1 MKTADDFSDVYNG
14 DQVGMKPRKHKGQVW
29 PLTYVHTD
37 LQTIVMKQPMMRSA
51 ACYWKIVADFR
62 YRNLRLQDIIIQ
74 IKEMENVDVFMT
86 SMFLDFKE
94 SNTTYHTKV
103 REVFDNK
110 EQFTFEMYNKT
121 YFYVIPID
129 PNKPQK
135 FELEFYVL

>member
-1 MKTADDFSDVYNG
+1 
-14 DQVGMKPRKHKGQVW
+14 
-29 PLTYVHTD
+29 
-37 LQTIVMKQPMMRSA
+37 
-51 ACYWKIVADFR
+51 
-62 YRNLRLQDIIIQ
+62 
-74 IKEMENVDVFMT
+74 MT